1 MTYRDMLNACIDF
14 QSEVHIQYY
23 DYDNDELISL
33 TEEEGKDREIKYIYP
48 DGHDAIVIEVY
59 GSDEE

>member
-1 MTYRDMLNACIDF
+1 MTYRDMLDACIDF
-14 QSEVHIQYY
+14 QSEVRIQYY

-48 DGHDAIVIEVY
+48 AGHDAIVIEVY
-59 GSDEE
+59 GPDDE